1 MVVVDA
7 FLVVGDLRIKC
18 LESEF
23 HSRSPDG
30 RSEGV
35 VVHGR
40 VTAVQKRSTEVGPA
54 GIDCSQVVNDISH
67 LKSEDWVGVK
77 VIKGDVVGRDDNVG
91 VTVLDEG
98 DLDVR
103 EVADIWI
110 NED

>member
-1 MVVVDA
+1 LLVVDA
-7 FLVVGDLRIKC
+7 FLVVDDLRIKS

-30 RSEGV
+30 RSESV

-40 VTAVQKRSTEVGPA
+40 VTAVLKRSTEVGPA

-67 LKSEDWVGVK
+67 LKSEDWVGVP
-77 VIKGDVVGRDDNVG
+77 VTKGDGVGWGDNVG
-91 VTVLDEG
+91 VTVLDDG

-103 EVADIWI
+103 EIADIWI